1 MALEHREAANAF
13 AAGDELR
20 LDVTAMAHGGEGIGH
35 APDGRVV
42 FVRGAVPGDTVTA
55 RATKVKRRWARAE
68 LVEVL
73 EASPVRA
80 PVSCPAAA
88 AGAGCCDYSH
98 IDPGAQLGFKRDVL
112 VGQLGALARRS
123 GVLGGFDPATDLQ
136 LRALTPHIGWRT
148 RVRLG
153 VDAHGRAGVRHARSA
168 DVVASEHCTQ
178 PVPGLL
184 DGLVGEARF
193 TPGSE
198 VIAVLDSGGTRHVVE
213 TARVQRGRR
222 AETITTV
229 IEGSGDVTERIVG
242 PEGAHEFTF
251 PATAFWQ
258 AHVQAP
264 QVYSDV
270 ISEWG
275 ADNYTRGVAW
285 DLYGGVG
292 AFVPAIH
299 SATGGARVVSVDYS
313 PAANAAEQPGL
324 AGWGVEMVEGRVEG
338 SVDKLEAPGLV
349 VLDPPRAGAGEAVVR
364 VVAAANPERV
374 IHIGCDPA
382 TLARDLGAWGGEG
395 FRVRRMLLIDAFP
408 ATHHFETLVEL
419 ARE

>member
-1 MALEHREAANAF
+1 MAPEKREGAAAL

-20 LDVTAMAHGGEGIGH
+20 LDITAMAHGGEGIGH
-35 APDGRVV
+35 ASDGRVV

-55 RATKVKRRWARAE
+55 RAAKVKRRWARAE

-73 EASPVRA
+73 TASPVRVPA
-80 PVSCPAAA
+80 ACPAAA

-98 IDPGAQLGFKRDVL
+98 IDPAAQLGLKRDVL

-123 GVLGGFDPATDLQ
+123 GVLTGFDPASDLE
-136 LRALTPHIGWRT
+136 LRALAPHTGWRT

-153 VDAHGRAGVRHARSA
+153 VDAQGRAGVRRARSA

-178 PVPGLL
+178 PVVGLL
-184 DGLVGEARF
+184 DGLVGRARF

-198 VIAVLDSGGTRHVVE
+198 VIAVMDASGTRHVVE

-229 IEGSGDVTERIVG
+229 IEGGGDVTERLAG
-242 PEGAHEFTF
+242 PAGVHEFTF

-258 AHVQAP
+258 AHAQAP
-264 QVYSDV
+264 HVYSDV
-270 ISEWG
+270 IATWG
-275 ADNYTRGVAW
+275 RGDYTRGVAW

-292 AFVPAIH
+292 AFVPAIRA
-299 SATGGARVVSVDYS
+299 ATGGARVVSVDYS

-324 AGWGVEMVEGRVEG
+324 AGWDVEMVEGRVEG

-364 VVAAANPERV
+364 AVAAAGPERV

-382 TLARDLGAWGGEG
+382 TLSRDLGEWGAQGY
-395 FRVRRMLLIDAFP
+395 RVGRMVLIDAFP
-408 ATHHFETLVEL
+408 ATHHFETIVEL
-419 ARE
+419 ARA